1 MTNIKQII
9 QESIQTKETL
19 YSQLDLIEKIID
31 QLVHCFQN
39 GNKLLICGNG
49 GSAADAQHVAAEFV
63 GRFFL
68 ERAAVPAIA
77 LTANTSTLTAIPNDY
92 SYDIVFARQVEA
104 FAQPGDVFVGISTS
118 GNSKNVVLAAQA
130 AQDKGCYTIGLTGL
144 GGGKLNETVDLCLGI
159 ASKSTPR
166 VQEAHI
172 LVWHIICELVEEALF
187 SEPLK

>member
-1 MTNIKQII
+1 MNNIKDII
-9 QESIQTKETL
+9 QESIQTKKTL
-19 YSQLDLIEKIID
+19 YDQVDLIQEIVT
-31 QLVHCFQN
+31 QLVNCFKN

-104 FAQPGDVFVGISTS
+104 FAKPGDIFAGISTS

-130 AQDKGCYTIGLTGL
+130 AQNNGCYTIGLTGSK
-144 GGGKLNETVDLCLGI
+144 GGKLNNTVDLCLCI
-159 ASKSTPR
+159 ESESTPR
-166 VQEAHI
+166 IQEAHI
-172 LVWHIICELVEEALF
+172 LVWHIICELVEDALF
-187 SEPLK
+187 STSK